1 MSQQD
6 SGQKPIHFTL
16 QILNCNINE
25 VWLLFGQFCPPTSL
39 SLVVIDLSGERGVM
53 WWPEPA
59 LYYCWLVIGRSID
72 MNEDWSRQKATVS
85 SEISPDSDFVFTVL
99 SMRVRYPLLR
109 LCQLLWQLARTGHN
123 DALHTHHTPQRA
135 LRATIP
141 HTTGHSTQHTA
152 HRALGEGCGTFMLV
166 STLFKDA
173 QSS

>member
-1 MSQQD
+1 MESDYYLD
-6 SGQKPIHFTL
+6 SFVH
-16 QILNCNINE
+16 
-25 VWLLFGQFCPPTSL
+25 PPLCHKL
-39 SLVVIDLSGERGVM
+39 SLIWVERGVM

-72 MNEDWSRQKATVS
+72 MNEDWSRQKATVP

-135 LRATIP
+135 LRATTP
-141 HTTGHSTQHTA
+141 HTTHHTPHTTQGPWW
-152 HRALGEGCGTFMLV
+152 RLRNLYVGF
-166 STLFKDA
+166 DA
-173 QSS
+173 VQRCSVQLNFWVCCPAGGK